1 MTPRVAVGPM
11 GKAEMGFGGQYHC
24 IRCYVCSHWHEV
36 KKVDHYWQS
45 VDAAGQ
51 SLGAREG
58 ARE

>member
-1 MTPRVAVGPM
+1 
-11 GKAEMGFGGQYHC
+11 MGFGGQYHC

-36 KKVDHYWQS
+36 RKVDHYWQS